1 MLVGYTSYDE
11 IFLNPTRS
19 FTVSSKSTKGTPPCV
34 TYSCRWDELEEEKV
48 VEVAAGGFCT
58 AVVTVSGKAVVFGH
72 RFNETV
78 GVVWEDVE

>member
-1 MLVGYTSYDE
+1 M
-11 IFLNPTRS
+11 
-19 FTVSSKSTKGTPPCV
+19 C
-34 TYSCRWDELEEEKV
+34 YSCRWDELEEEKV

-78 GVVWEDVE
+78 GVLWEDVE